1 MLIKVKPDQ
10 RSTKSNWQDDLS
22 WGDVVMFRFP
32 SEEGGQTRPPKARP
46 CVVHDVRDIAGI
58 RLVTL
63 IRGSKTLSQSED
75 GYDTHV
81 VHPIAIAAAGLNGP
95 TRFDSRKRITVSV
108 DHDWFVCGSAKTP
121 VLGSLTGKTRRRFNS
136 VRAGVDA
143 LIDLAVSRRAQV
155 TRQQSSPLY

>member
-10 RSTKSNWQDDLS
+10 RSTKSNWQDNLS

-46 CVVHDVRDIAGI
+46 CVVHDVRDIAGV

-63 IRGSKTLSQSED
+63 IRGSKTSSQSED
-75 GYDTHV
+75 GYETLV
-81 VHPIAIAAAGLNGP
+81 MHPIATATAGLSGP
-95 TRFDSRKRITVSV
+95 TRFDRRKRITVSV
-108 DHDWFVCGSAKTP
+108 DHDWFVCGPAKTP
-121 VLGSLTGKTRRRFNS
+121 VLGSLTGKTRCRFNS

-143 LIDLAVSRRAQV
+143 LIDLAVSRRAQE
-155 TRQQSSPLY
+155 TRQQSSPMY